1 MRSLRDFIA
10 DAQVLALYRSL
21 VKCAYSLP
29 EPSRSEVLVQ
39 VRCTFRTSPRTHL
52 PYQLSQGR
60 LFLQQLQQTRSLA
73 S

>member
-10 DAQVLALYRSL
+10 DAQVIALYRSI

-39 VRCTFRTSPRTHL
+39 VRSTFRTSTRSHL
-52 PYQLSQGR
+52 SYQLAQGR
-60 LFLQQLQQTRSLA
+60 LFLQQLQQTRDLSR
-73 S
+73 